1 MKCKWFAV
9 TVVVLL
15 LSSWSVL
22 LAQDTKT
29 KVQAY
34 FDQRSAFIKAKD
46 LEGLMSLQTNDYQD
60 IIIRDREG
68 ARNTAKAIFD
78 AVDGVL
84 AASTPL
90 EIRNAG
96 KYLRVLAEEK
106 VSVKV
111 RGEDWKQ
118 LPDKWTVSYLV
129 QEGNFLKCARNI
141 EIDKERVKYISG
153 NAYKDEES
161 GLSFVVPEGW
171 EILTGGNPLP
181 GSVSALAPDKT
192 SAAFFI
198 FLKTP
203 GISAQQAV
211 EGDEAVAKSM
221 SKEGGY
227 ELYKSRPITVGA
239 FEAYETESRFFIPGA
254 QERYRRRVY
263 FKARGSLYVLC
274 FDAIPSTQW
283 DTVKGSFQQILD
295 SIQITN

>member
-1 MKCKWFAV
+1 MKCKRFAIA
-9 TVVVLL
+9 VVVLL
-15 LSSWSVL
+15 LSSWSGL
-22 LAQDTKT
+22 LAQDTRAR
-29 KVQAY
+29 VQAY

-46 LEGLMSLQTNDYQD
+46 LEGLMSLQTDDYQD

-68 ARNTAKAIFD
+68 ARDTAKAIFD
-78 AVDGVL
+78 ALDEVQ
-84 AASTPL
+84 AAYTPL

-96 KYLRVLAEEK
+96 KYLRVLADEK

-111 RGEDWKQ
+111 RGENWKQ
-118 LPDKWTVSYLV
+118 LPDKWIVTYLV
-129 QEGNFLKCARNI
+129 QEANSLKCARNI

-153 NAYKDEES
+153 NTYKDEES
-161 GLSFVVPEGW
+161 GLSFAVPEGW
-171 EILTGGNPLP
+171 EILTGGHPMA

-192 SAAFFI
+192 SAALFL

-211 EGDEAVAKSM
+211 EGDEAAAKSM

-227 ELYKSRPITVGA
+227 ELYKSGPITVGT
-239 FEAYETESRFFIPGA
+239 FEAYETESRFSIPGA
-254 QERYRRRVY
+254 QERHRRRVY
-263 FKARGSLYVLC
+263 FKVRGSLYVLC

-283 DTVKGSFQQILD
+283 DILKSSFQQILD